1 MWFGKLGIGLASVL
15 LLVVFPIASGV
26 ETTEADVLEDT
37 IAEAVT
43 DYNGHDQIPATQY
56 ASLEAI
62 PGTPYEVPEQECGV
76 KRFMDY
82 RTITDRT
89 TSQWALQQDS
99 TTDEYG
105 FRRYGGAYMV
115 AMGTY
120 YAQTCGDVFEIV
132 LDSGYSFTA
141 LVSDI
146 KRDCDTDE
154 KNQHREGNV
163 VEFIVDSDAIPRD
176 AALMGDMSYGTLMQ
190 GEIVAINKL

>member
-1 MWFGKLGIGLASVL
+1 MWFGKLGIGLTGVL
-15 LLVVFPIASGV
+15 LLVVFPMAVGF
-26 ETTEADVLEDT
+26 ET
-37 IAEAVT
+37 AEAETSEEVVVEQV
-43 DYNGHDQIPATQY
+43 DNYNGRDQIPATQY

-62 PGTPYEVPEQECGV
+62 PGIPYEVPEKESGV

-89 TSQWALQQDS
+89 TSQWVLQQEAV
-99 TTDEYG
+99 TDEYG

-132 LDSGYSFTA
+132 LDSGFSFTA

-176 AALMGDMSYGTLMQ
+176 AALMGDMSYGTAMQ

>member
-1 MWFGKLGIGLASVL
+1 MWLTKLSVGLASVL
-15 LLVVFPIASGV
+15 LLVAFPMAVGFDNTAAEISEEAVV
-26 ETTEADVLEDT
+26 EEADDER
-37 IAEAVT
+37 
-43 DYNGHDQIPATQY
+43 YQIPATQY

-62 PGTPYEVPEQECGV
+62 PGTPYEVPKEESGV

-89 TSQWALQQDS
+89 TSQWALQQEAA
-99 TTDEYG
+99 TDEYG

-132 LDSGYSFTA
+132 LDSGFSFTA

-146 KRDCDTDE
+146 KRDCDTNE

-163 VEFIVDSDAIPRD
+163 VEFIVDTQVIPRD
-176 AALMGDMSYGTLMQ
+176 AALMGDMSYGTPMQ
-190 GEIVAINKL
+190 GRIVAINKL